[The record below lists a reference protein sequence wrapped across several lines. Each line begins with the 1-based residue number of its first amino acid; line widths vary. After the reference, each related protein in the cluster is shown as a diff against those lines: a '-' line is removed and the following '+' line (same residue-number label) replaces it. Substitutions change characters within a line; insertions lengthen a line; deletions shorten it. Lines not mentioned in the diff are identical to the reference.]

1 MTGPVRLRADFGRRE
16 VVDCDL
22 LPWQASPLP
31 GVERRMLD
39 RIGDEV
45 ARATSIVRYAAGAA
59 FAPHEHPLGEE
70 FLVLEGCFEDEHG
83 CYPTGHYVRNPP
95 GSRHA
100 PGSRDG
106 CTIFVKLRQF
116 APNDRQRRVVDTC
129 RGAWYP
135 GPADGI
141 SVQALHDFGTERVV
155 LQRWHRDA
163 RLGNHRHAGGAE
175 VLVLEGAWQDEFGRY
190 PAGTWLRLPADGA
203 HAPHTSEGCL
213 LWLKSGHLGAL
224 AG

>member
-1 MTGPVRLRADFGRRE
+1 MSGPARVRADFARRE
-16 VVDCDL
+16 VVDCDR

-31 GVERRMLD
+31 GVERRLLD

-45 ARATSIVRYAAGAA
+45 ARATSIVRYAAGAV

-83 CYPTGHYVRNPP
+83 RYPAGHYVRNPP

-100 PGSRDG
+100 PGSREG

-116 APNDRQRRVVDTC
+116 APTDRQRRVVDTR
-129 RGAWYP
+129 RGDWHP

-141 SVQALHDFGTERVV
+141 SVLALHDFGAERVV
-155 LQRWHRDA
+155 LQRWRPDA
-163 RLGNHRHAGGAE
+163 RLGSHRHAGGAE
-175 VLVLEGAWQDEFGRY
+175 VLVLDGAWEDEFGRY
-190 PAGTWLRLPADGA
+190 PAGTWLRLPAAGA
-203 HAPHTSEGCL
+203 HAPHTADGCL
-213 LWLKSGHLGAL
+213 LWLKTGHLGAT